1 MTTIDENLDRAG
13 DAAMARYAT
22 GDDAAFAAVY
32 AAVGPRLS
40 RYLGRRVTDRALV
53 QDLVQETLLR
63 LHRARARFVPG
74 SPVMPWV
81 LAIARRQLVDAH
93 RARRQEMPVDE
104 AAPPRAHRNPTVGD
118 RPASGEE
125 IVAAKQVAGCL
136 NDAFDRL
143 SPPQRAAFELVKGRG
158 LTLVEAAREL
168 GTSVTGVKLR
178 THRAYRALRS
188 ELAAAA

>member
-1 MTTIDENLDRAG
+1 MTTNDDSLERAG
-13 DAAMARYAT
+13 DAAMARYAS
-22 GDDAAFAAVY
+22 GDDSAFAAVY
-32 AAVGPRLS
+32 AAVSPRLT
-40 RYLGRRVTDRALV
+40 RFLGRRVTDRALV
-53 QDLVQETLLR
+53 EDLVQETLLR

-93 RARRQEMPVDE
+93 RARRPEMPLEE
-104 AAPPRAHRNPTVGD
+104 AAPPQARRNPAVGD
-118 RPASGEE
+118 GPASAEE
-125 IVAAKQVAGCL
+125 IVAAKQVAGRL

-143 SPPQRAAFELVKGRG
+143 SPPQRAAFELVKGQG

-188 ELAAAA
+188 GLAAAA